1 VFPSLLPQGSHC
13 GPAFRV
19 EVWTGARSLVGGMC
33 TMHHQL
39 FCWNSHEHNEMQ
51 RMCGGRYPA
60 KKLQTRYCSLL
71 NFAGTQQEG
80 DKNNSGNSR
89 LRPCKDSF

>member
-1 VFPSLLPQGSHC
+1 MFPSLLPQGSHC

-19 EVWTGARSLVGGMC
+19 EVWTGARSLVGGLC

-60 KKLQTRYCSLL
+60 KKLQTRYKHLGRSLS
-71 NFAGTQQEG
+71 
-80 DKNNSGNSR
+80 KNSERGPHTTLCGGMKFPR
-89 LRPCKDSF
+89 